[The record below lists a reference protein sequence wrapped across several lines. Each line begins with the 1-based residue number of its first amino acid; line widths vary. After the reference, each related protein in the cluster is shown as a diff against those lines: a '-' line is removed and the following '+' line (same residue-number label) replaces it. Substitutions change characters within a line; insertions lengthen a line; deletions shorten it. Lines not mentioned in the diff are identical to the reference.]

1 MKITSNFDAK
11 FICCVQQGTLVWRW
25 FKINLYELLSF
36 KDIYTL
42 LPTSFDVKVKYCSIF
57 EFSQRVAG
65 WSPLLN
71 PEGAIQIK
79 RDDVE
84 KNLNFHILHSIPKI
98 TLKLILGY
106 VAP

>member
-1 MKITSNFDAK
+1 M
-11 FICCVQQGTLVWRW
+11 WRW

-42 LPTSFDVKVKYCSIF
+42 LPTSFEVKVKYCSIF

-98 TLKLILGY
+98 TLKFILGY
-106 VAP
+106 VAS

>member
-1 MKITSNFDAK
+1 M
-11 FICCVQQGTLVWRW
+11 
-25 FKINLYELLSF
+25 YELLSF

-84 KNLNFHILHSIPKI
+84 KKPNCYILHSMLKI
-98 TLKLILGY
+98 TLKHILGY